1 MKHKPIPW
9 AIALTGVLYY
19 ALLIY
24 WQSDE
29 LSGSGQAR
37 DAAVFGL
44 VFSVIYVAYCMLC
57 FQRDLP
63 PGLKDMPF
71 VGRYGKLTGWLVFGS
86 IAVYYVRPSAWGG
99 YDEGV
104 GFFLVGI
111 LLLGFAAAAI
121 LTCFMWSGDQ
131 SSRLYALS
139 RFVDVYPTITKPER
153 HVRFNEKM
161 WTTTFV
167 LIIYFGM
174 TNVMLFGLSGQA
186 LDLFSGFRSIMAGAS
201 GTIMHL
207 GIGPIVTGSIIMQL
221 FAGAKIIRLDL
232 SDSEDKAM
240 YQGVQKLLVLI
251 MIPIESI
258 PQTYGFL
265 DPSEWLID
273 AYGLGWANFVIVA
286 QLFAGSYL
294 VFLLDELVSKWGIGS
309 GISLFIA
316 AGVAQSTFVGTLSP
330 LATTTGAPYSIQNPP
345 SGTLPMIFYMFREST
360 NYEMIQAN
368 GFEIMLLTHVN
379 PVAALVSSIIVF
391 LVVAYA
397 ESSKLELPLTHGK
410 VRGHRGK
417 YPIRLVYASNI
428 PVILMAA
435 LLANINMFTLLFWSH
450 PTLSQTPI
458 LGQNGWA
465 SASAFIGTYEPGQ
478 TTASGGF
485 AWYAS
490 MVNGVNDWL
499 IPLLNQQGDV
509 FGHSLTQIMVH
520 VVFYVALMTVG
531 SMVFAKFWIDTTNM
545 GTKDVAKQIERTG
558 MQIPGFRKNPKVL
571 EKILEN
577 YIPPVTY
584 FSGAFVGLLA
594 AGADLLGT
602 VGNATGTGAGC
613 RYHPAYLRANP
624 KGTGHG
630 NASDDPPV
638 LRCRVILDV
647 GRERGSVH
655 GGRPS
660 PKVPCF
666 KSTALMNSRWFQ
678 APTVLWHAWRDVL
691 FFLPFV
697 AFGLLFIGVGI
708 GGAAV
713 GAYEWWMA
721 GEEHCISSDDE
732 PLFTGDGTAH
742 CLDHDSQSS
751 FDTPEASGPIQIFK
765 RK

>member
-1 MKHKPIPW
+1 MPL
-9 AIALTGVLYY
+9 AVA
-19 ALLIY
+19 
-24 WQSDE
+24 
-29 LSGSGQAR
+29 LSGLLYWGLLVYWVRDDLQAGF
-37 DAAVFGL
+37 DTAGGEAALFGL
-44 VFSVIYVAYCMLC
+44 VFSLVYVGYLMACLMI
-57 FQRDLP
+57 DMP
-63 PGLKDMPF
+63 EGLKSMPV
-71 VGRYGKLTGWLVFGS
+71 VGRYGKLLGWLAMLGLS
-86 IAVYYVRPSAWGG
+86 AWYVRPSAWGG

-111 LLLGFAAAAI
+111 CLLGFGAASI
-121 LTCFMWSGDQ
+121 ITCFMWGGDD
-131 SSRLYALS
+131 SSRLYALR

-167 LIIYFGM
+167 LIIYFAM
-174 TNVMLFGLSGQA
+174 TNVMLYGLSGEA

-232 SDSEDKAM
+232 GNSEDKAM

-251 MIPIESI
+251 MIPIEAI

-265 DPSEWLID
+265 DPQEFLID
-273 AYGLGWANFVIVA
+273 SYGLGWANFVIVA

-330 LATTTGAPYSIQNPP
+330 LPATTGVPYSLQNPP
-345 SGTLPMIFYMFREST
+345 SGTLPMIFYMFREAT
-360 NYEMIQAN
+360 NAEMISNN
-368 GFEIMLLTHVN
+368 GFEQILLTHVN
-379 PVAALVSSIIVF
+379 PVAALFSSIVVF

-435 LLANINMFTLLFWSH
+435 LLANINMFSLLFWSH

-458 LGQNGWA
+458 LGREGWA
-465 SASAFIGTYEPGQ
+465 SASQYIGTYEAGQ

-499 IPLLNQQGDV
+499 LPLLNQQGDV

-520 VVFYVALMTVG
+520 VVFYTALMTVG

-558 MQIPGFRKNPKVL
+558 MQIPGFRKNPKIL

-602 VGNATGTGAGC
+602 VGNATGTG
-613 RYHPAYLRANP
+613 
-624 KGTGHG
+624 
-630 NASDDPPV
+630 
-638 LRCRVILDV
+638 
-647 GRERGSVH
+647 
-655 GGRPS
+655 
-660 PKVPCF
+660 
-666 KSTALMNSRWFQ
+666 
-678 APTVLWHAWRDVL
+678 
-691 FFLPFV
+691 
-697 AFGLLFIGVGI
+697 LLLAVGI
-708 GGAAV
+708 ILRTYEQIQKEQAMEMHPMIRQFFGA
-713 GAYEWWMA
+713 
-721 GEEHCISSDDE
+721 D
-732 PLFTGDGTAH
+732 
-742 CLDHDSQSS
+742 
-751 FDTPEASGPIQIFK
+751 
-765 RK
+765 

>member
-1 MKHKPIPW
+1 MRHKPIPW
-9 AIALTGVLYY
+9 AIALTGVLYFG
-19 ALLIY
+19 LLIY

-29 LSGSGQAR
+29 LSSEI
-37 DAAVFGL
+37 AAQRNAAQFGL
-44 VFSVIYVAYCMLC
+44 VLSVIYVAYLLWC
-57 FQRDLP
+57 FNRDLP
-63 PGLKDMPF
+63 EGLKDAP
-71 VGRYGKLTGWLVFGS
+71 VIGRYGKLLGWLAISGV
-86 IAVYYVRPSAWGG
+86 AVWYVRPDKWGG
-99 YDEGV
+99 YDDGV

-111 LLLGFAAAAI
+111 LLLGFGAAAA
-121 LTCFMWSGDQ
+121 LTCFMWSGDK
-131 SSRLYALS
+131 SSRLYALH

-167 LIIYFGM
+167 LIIYFAM
-174 TNVMLFGLSGQA
+174 TNVMLYGLSGQA

-232 SDSEDKAM
+232 SNSEDKAM

-251 MIPIESI
+251 MIPIEAI

-265 DPSEWLID
+265 DPMEFLID
-273 AYGLGWANFVIVA
+273 SYGMGWANLVIVA

-309 GISLFIA
+309 GMSLFIA
-316 AGVAQSTFVGTLSP
+316 AGVSQSTFVGTLSP
-330 LATTTGAPYSIQNPP
+330 LPVTSGLGYSMSNPP
-345 SGTLPMIFYMFREST
+345 SGTLPMIFYMFREAT
-360 NYEMIQAN
+360 NYEMISSN
-368 GFEIMLLTHVN
+368 GFETILLTHVN
-379 PVAALVSSIIVF
+379 PLAALFSSVVVF

-450 PTLSQTPI
+450 PTLSQTPF
-458 LGQNGWA
+458 LGREGYG
-465 SASAFIGTYEPGQ
+465 SLSEYIGTYDQGQ

-499 IPLLNQQGDV
+499 LPLLNQTGDV
-509 FGHSLTQIMVH
+509 YGHSLTQIMVH
-520 VVFYVALMTVG
+520 VVFYVVLMTVG

-602 VGNATGTGAGC
+602 VGNATGTG
-613 RYHPAYLRANP
+613 
-624 KGTGHG
+624 
-630 NASDDPPV
+630 
-638 LRCRVILDV
+638 
-647 GRERGSVH
+647 
-655 GGRPS
+655 
-660 PKVPCF
+660 
-666 KSTALMNSRWFQ
+666 
-678 APTVLWHAWRDVL
+678 
-691 FFLPFV
+691 
-697 AFGLLFIGVGI
+697 LLLAVGI
-708 GGAAV
+708 ILRTYEQIQKEQAMEMHPMIRQFFGA
-713 GAYEWWMA
+713 
-721 GEEHCISSDDE
+721 D
-732 PLFTGDGTAH
+732 
-742 CLDHDSQSS
+742 
-751 FDTPEASGPIQIFK
+751 
-765 RK
+765 

>member
-1 MKHKPIPW
+1 MRHKPIPW
-9 AIALTGVLYY
+9 AIALTGVLYFG
-19 ALLIY
+19 LLIY

-29 LSGSGQAR
+29 LSSEI
-37 DAAVFGL
+37 AAQRTAAQFGL
-44 VFSVIYVAYCMLC
+44 VLSVIYVAYLMWC
-57 FQRDLP
+57 FNRDLP
-63 PGLKDMPF
+63 EGLKDAP
-71 VGRYGKLTGWLVFGS
+71 VIGRYGKLMGWLAIAG
-86 IAVYYVRPSAWGG
+86 IAVWYVRPSKWGG
-99 YDEGV
+99 YEDGV

-111 LLLGFAAAAI
+111 LLLGFGAAAA
-121 LTCFMWSGDQ
+121 LTCFMWSGDK
-131 SSRLYALS
+131 SSRLYALH

-167 LIIYFGM
+167 LIIYFAM
-174 TNVMLFGLSGQA
+174 TNVMLYGLSGQA

-201 GTIMHL
+201 STIMHL

-232 SDSEDKAM
+232 SNSEDKAM

-251 MIPIESI
+251 MIPIEAI

-265 DPSEWLID
+265 DPMEFLID
-273 AYGLGWANFVIVA
+273 SYGMGWANFVIVA

-309 GISLFIA
+309 GMSLFIA
-316 AGVAQSTFVGTLSP
+316 AGVSQSTFVGTLSP
-330 LATTTGAPYSIQNPP
+330 LPVTSGLGYSMSNPP
-345 SGTLPMIFYMFREST
+345 SGTLPMIFYMFREAT
-360 NYEMIQAN
+360 NYEMISSN
-368 GFEIMLLTHVN
+368 GFETILLTHVN
-379 PVAALVSSIIVF
+379 PLAALFSSVVVF

-450 PTLSQTPI
+450 PTLSQTPF
-458 LGQNGWA
+458 LGREGYG
-465 SASAFIGTYEPGQ
+465 SLSEYIGTYDQGQ

-499 IPLLNQQGDV
+499 LPLLNQQGDIY
-509 FGHSLTQIMVH
+509 GHSLTQIMVH
-520 VVFYVALMTVG
+520 VIFYVVLMTVG

-602 VGNATGTGAGC
+602 VGNATGTG
-613 RYHPAYLRANP
+613 
-624 KGTGHG
+624 
-630 NASDDPPV
+630 
-638 LRCRVILDV
+638 
-647 GRERGSVH
+647 
-655 GGRPS
+655 
-660 PKVPCF
+660 
-666 KSTALMNSRWFQ
+666 
-678 APTVLWHAWRDVL
+678 
-691 FFLPFV
+691 
-697 AFGLLFIGVGI
+697 LLLAVGI
-708 GGAAV
+708 ILRTYEQIQKEQAMEMHPMIRQFFGA
-713 GAYEWWMA
+713 E
-721 GEEHCISSDDE
+721 
-732 PLFTGDGTAH
+732 
-742 CLDHDSQSS
+742 
-751 FDTPEASGPIQIFK
+751 
-765 RK
+765 